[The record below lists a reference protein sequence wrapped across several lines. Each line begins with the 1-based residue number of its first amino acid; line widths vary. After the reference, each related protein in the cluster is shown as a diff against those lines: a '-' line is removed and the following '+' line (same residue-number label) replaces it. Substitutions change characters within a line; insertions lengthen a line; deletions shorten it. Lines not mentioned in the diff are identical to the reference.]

1 MITSKHAVAGFALA
15 VALAACES
23 GDINLQPTNVDNST
37 TMAGGGSGGSNPCAA
52 YVDPT
57 TSTTRQGSFD
67 GTNCT
72 YGSTFVSFASPLTV
86 NLNIP
91 FITGTHIFQDTLAVG
106 ANVSSGPAPAGGTG
120 PTLTIEA
127 GATLAFSDSA
137 DYLLINRGSQIIAQG
152 SPSAPITFTSFTDA
166 VTGTAGPESV
176 AQWGGVVIN
185 GNGITNNCTDT
196 QRANDDCHVVSE
208 GQPSNY
214 GGNDNA
220 DSSGSLRYVVVKH
233 TGFEAAPGDELN
245 GITFNA
251 VGSGTEVSHV
261 EAYSTFDDGI
271 EFFGGAV
278 NVDHFVAL
286 YVKDDSIDF
295 SDGYVGTVDTA
306 LVIHSLLDGNRCIEG
321 DNIGEGRANAGE
333 PLDAPPVSRPTIR
346 NMTCIVSQHDA
357 GTHDPS
363 EGPTFRRGP
372 QFVIE
377 NSIVWGGYADDS
389 NANNECF
396 EIDDG
401 VTRDFA
407 QAGDSLIANSLI
419 VCELATQD
427 DLENGDTI
435 REWYL
440 GANPS
445 THDED
450 YSFNANNTIIDGA
463 NLASTGLVGGLDSF
477 YTADCDVAAMPPTC
491 TFADNMGAPV
501 VIALDATNPLIGAV
515 TRADDWTQNWT
526 YGLFDGLQGQALWF
540 GNP

>member
-1 MITSKHAVAGFALA
+1 
-15 VALAACES
+15 
-23 GDINLQPTNVDNST
+23 
-37 TMAGGGSGGSNPCAA
+37 
-52 YVDPT
+52 
-57 TSTTRQGSFD
+57 
-67 GTNCT
+67 
-72 YGSTFVSFASPLTV
+72 VSFASPLTV

-137 DYLLINRGSQIIAQG
+137 DYLLINRGSQIVAQG
-152 SPSAPITFTSFTDA
+152 SPTAPITFTSFTDA

-176 AQWGGVVIN
+176 AQWGGIVIN

-251 VGSGTEVSHV
+251 VGSGTEVSHI

-306 LVIHSLLDGNRCIEG
+306 LVIHSMLDGNRCIEG

-333 PLDAPPVSRPTIR
+333 PLDTPPISRPTIR

-372 QFVIE
+372 QFVLE
-377 NSIVWGGYADDS
+377 NSIVWGGYADDP
-389 NANNECF
+389 NTNNECF

-407 QAGDSLIANSLI
+407 QAGDSMVMNSLI
-419 VCELATQD
+419 VCELPTQD

-435 REWYL
+435 REWFL
-440 GANPS
+440 GTNPS
-445 THDED
+445 SVGGLD

-463 NLASTGLVGGLDSF
+463 NLGSTMLVGGLDSF
-477 YTADCDVAAMPPTC
+477 YTADCDDAATPPTC
-491 TFADNMGAPV
+491 TFADNAGAPV
-501 VIALDATNPLIGAV
+501 VITLDAANPLIGAV
-515 TRADDWTQNWT
+515 TRGDDWTQNWT